1 MPDEA
6 GYRVW
11 REAVELSV
19 VSNSG
24 RHTEA
29 KCFVEEIA
37 QFDPVYLARNC
48 PHDMNEELGFEDSLQ
63 RSLDHERDC
72 GRPHCN

>member
-11 REAVELSV
+11 REAMELSV

-24 RHTEA
+24 RQSEA
-29 KCFVEEIA
+29 KVFVAEIA
-37 QFDPVYLARNC
+37 QFDPVYLAQNC
-48 PHDMNEELGFEDSLQ
+48 PENMKGVEAKLALAIRLVMKGACCLS
-63 RSLDHERDC
+63 
-72 GRPHCN
+72 HCS